1 MPPPRQNRSPSEFID
16 ATGTYHDRAASPR
29 IVSLVPS
36 ITELVCDLGL
46 SKALVG
52 RTGFCIHPRAIVR
65 SIPKLGGT
73 KDVNLRR
80 LRELAPTHVIVNID
94 ENEKPTVDEIRETVP
109 HVIATHPLTPLDNVA
124 LYRLLGG
131 IFDVLPMAEKLAAQ
145 FIDAYDDVVASC
157 SALPRRD
164 VLYLIWRKPWMTVS
178 RDTYISRMLALIGW
192 DTSPEITQSR
202 YPEIE
207 LNAATLNGLDYVL
220 LSSEP
225 YRFGPRD
232 IAEIAALLPHD
243 RHRRVQLID
252 GEMTSWYGS
261 RAISG
266 LRYLKELRLGAT

>member
-1 MPPPRQNRSPSEFID
+1 MTAPHRRVSFPLCLVSPNSSAIWDCRKRWSDEPDSAFI
-16 ATGTYHDRAASPR
+16 RARWCA
-29 IVSLVPS
+29 V
-36 ITELVCDLGL
+36 
-46 SKALVG
+46 
-52 RTGFCIHPRAIVR
+52 F
-65 SIPKLGGT
+65 PKLGGT

-192 DTSPEITQSR
+192 DTWPEITPVALPRNRTERQRRSR
-202 YPEIE
+202 G
-207 LNAATLNGLDYVL
+207 LTTFCLAA
-220 LSSEP
+220 S
-225 YRFGPRD
+225 R
-232 IAEIAALLPHD
+232 IASA
-243 RHRRVQLID
+243 
-252 GEMTSWYGS
+252 
-261 RAISG
+261 RAISP
-266 LRYLKELRLGAT
+266 RSPHCFRTTDTDECNSSTVK

>member
-1 MPPPRQNRSPSEFID
+1 MPPPRQNRSPSQFID
-16 ATGTYHDRAASPR
+16 AIGTDHDRAVSPR

-65 SIPKLGGT
+65 SIAKVGGT

-80 LRELAPTHVIVNID
+80 LRGLAPT
-94 ENEKPTVDEIRETVP
+94 

-124 LYRLLGG
+124 LYRLLGA

-178 RDTYISRMLALIGW
+178 RNTYISRMLALIGW

-207 LNAATLNGLDYVL
+207 LTPATLKGLDYVL

-232 IAEIAALLPHD
+232 IAEIAALLPD
-243 RHRRVQLID
+243 DEHRRVQLID